1 MGSPTRLWPKWQ
13 GADCEAEELQVV
25 VTMSVDSGAD
35 DKPTAKQQFEAL
47 RQLC

>member
-13 GADCEAEELQVV
+13 GADCEAEGLQVV

-35 DKPTAKQQFEAL
+35 NKPTAKQQFEAL